1 MFPLEKIK
9 TYRNEKHLA
18 WIRSKNCCACG
29 CDFGIDAHHL
39 IGIGHGIMGS
49 KESDALTI
57 PLCRICHAI
66 CHQDPIGFDQLFYF
80 QKLIKSAFDNG
91 EIVLSKGL

>member
-9 TYRNEKHLA
+9 TYRNEKHLK
-18 WIRSKNCCACG
+18 WIRSKPCCSCG
-29 CDFGIDAHHL
+29 SDIGVEAHHI
-39 IGIGHGIMGS
+39 IGIGFGIMAG

-57 PLCRICHAI
+57 PLCRICHNF
-66 CHQDPIGFDQLFYF
+66 CHKDPVGFDQLFYF

-91 EIVLSKGL
+91 EMVLAIGN